1 MLKILYNRMN
11 LYSKHLKLS
20 FALANVRLKIQLSE
34 GQQSIIKRIQKRDV
48 FQYTSKVF
56 LVVYKY
62 DMCNEDYKDLIFTVV
77 HAKKLKIRHVELIL
91 SAELGFRKIVFLKYL
106 SKFAFFSSFF
116 F

>member
-1 MLKILYNRMN
+1 MN
-11 LYSKHLKLS
+11 LYSKHLKLT

-48 FQYTSKVF
+48 FQYASKVF

-91 SAELGFRKIVFLKYL
+91 SAELGFRKIVF
-106 SKFAFFSSFF
+106 
-116 F
+116 